1 MIKLLSRYLPRPSL
15 DQTYKLHVRSHFDYC
30 DVIYHVPPVDNP
42 YSHEHRQNLLMNRL
56 ESMQYNAALAITG
69 EWRGTS
75 PERIYKGLG
84 WESLSDRRWY
94 RRLILFFKIINGL
107 VPDYLSSL
115 LPEKR
120 EQRYDIRNNH
130 SFKAP
135 KRRTDAFTNSF
146 FPHCIN
152 EWNNLSLEFREV
164 RSLSL
169 FKTKLIRLARPMK
182 GQLYGIHDQAGV
194 CRLTQLRLGLSP
206 LREHKFRHNFLDT
219 TDQMCLSNDGIE
231 TTIHFMLLCQEY
243 TVHRTV
249 LLGKVTSICASHGGD
264 CSGLNDQE
272 LLTFLLYG
280 NDAFNEISNKSILLA
295 TIFCINSTNRF
306 I

>member
-1 MIKLLSRYLPRPSL
+1 MGVA
-15 DQTYKLHVRSHFDYC
+15 Q
-30 DVIYHVPPVDNP
+30 
-42 YSHEHRQNLLMNRL
+42 RQKVVQKTD
-56 ESMQYNAALAITG
+56 S
-69 EWRGTS
+69 
-75 PERIYKGLG
+75 
-84 WESLSDRRWY
+84 
-94 RRLILFFKIINGL
+94 FFKIINGL

-115 LPEKR
+115 LPEIR
-120 EQRYDIRNNH
+120 EQRYYLRNTH
-130 SFKAP
+130 SFEAP
-135 KRRTDAFTNSF
+135 KRRTDAFKNSF
-146 FPHCIN
+146 FPHCTN

-169 FKTKLIRLARPMK
+169 FKTKLIRLVRPMK

-219 TDQMCLSNDGIE
+219 TDPMCLSNDGIE

-249 LLGKVTSICASHGGD
+249 LLGKVTTICASYGVD

-272 LLTFLLYG
+272 LFALLLYG
-280 NDAFNEISNKSILLA
+280 NDAFNETSNKSILLA
-295 TIFCINSTNRF
+295 TIFYINSTNRF